1 MIVFVAA
8 GFSLRCTGETPVPPK
23 ELGEKNSI
31 GRNSVLKPF
40 FGQRLNDATSYYRN
54 HGGKKAGSG

>member
-23 ELGEKNSI
+23 GLGEKYSI
-31 GRNSVLKPF
+31 GRNSVLVAKISVINCGPS
-40 FGQRLNDATSYYRN
+40 QR
-54 HGGKKAGSG
+54 SGLPKVPL